1 MTLTR
6 GFIALVV
13 ALAVFQPARAAT
25 PEQQKEI
32 CEEASKR
39 YEELYG
45 KAPVAEQPPVVM
57 MFKHTFCPPQLAVKQ
72 GSTVRFL
79 NVDKRTSHSF
89 WFRDAG
95 RPESE
100 RFMPGEGTSMVM
112 DLAPGDHT
120 YLCGPHWEHEGMVG
134 KMTIL
139 P

>member
-1 MTLTR
+1 MLR
-6 GFIALVV
+6 SPGLI
-13 ALAVFQPARAAT
+13 ALAVIVAAALPAAALT

-32 CEEASKR
+32 CEEAGKR
-39 YEELYG
+39 FEELYG
-45 KAPVAEQPPVVM
+45 KPPAAEQPPVVM
-57 MFKHTFCPPQLAVKQ
+57 MFKHTFCPPQLAVKE

-100 RFMPGEGTSMVM
+100 RYMPGEGANMVM

-134 KMTIL
+134 RMTIL